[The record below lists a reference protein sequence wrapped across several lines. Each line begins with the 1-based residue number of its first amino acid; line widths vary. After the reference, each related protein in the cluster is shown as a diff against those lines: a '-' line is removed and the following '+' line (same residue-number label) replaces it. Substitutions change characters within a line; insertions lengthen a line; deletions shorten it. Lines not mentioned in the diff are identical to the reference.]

1 MTIKYDKKLDWL
13 RPFVH
18 SIRDLVSIDKIHSIR
33 GYSVAINKEEQQ
45 YASITA
51 YKKKYNINLRLTMN
65 YYLTKQQKDMYL
77 STLLETFAHEL
88 AHLQHWEHNSDH
100 FQLTAKILLRF
111 SFVLK
116 KLKINKLY
124 QRPNY
129 KLMAKEVAKYEKVR
143 K

>member
-1 MTIKYDKKLDWL
+1 MIKYDKRLDWL
-13 RPFVH
+13 RPFLH
-18 SIRDLVSIDKIHSIR
+18 SVRDLVPLEKIHTIR
-33 GYSVAINKEEQQ
+33 GYSVPLDKEEQQ
-45 YASITA
+45 YASITQ

-65 YYLTKQQKDMYL
+65 YYLYNQQKDMFL

-88 AHLQHWEHNSDH
+88 AHLRHWDHTADH
-100 FQLTAKILLRF
+100 FELTAKLLLRF

-129 KLMAKEVAKYEKVR
+129 KKMAKEVAKYEKV
-143 K
+143 